1 MNTTGHQ
8 KLLQTIRA
16 QLTAMAKDDH
26 AHPDKE
32 EPGYADCVRA
42 LNFAESVHT
51 GVRKDGKTPE
61 FYHQVSILAYLMTQH
76 RNLED
81 PRSVY
86 VAAIL
91 HDTTED
97 YPELEAQV
105 AAMFPK
111 DIANITGLSKV
122 RKGQIVPY
130 TVYFSE
136 MAHNPVTSVVKLVDR
151 MHNVSTMPGVFKP
164 EKMRKYID
172 EIVKHFLPMAKAAR
186 RNFPQQ
192 DAFYELAKSELSRK
206 VASHTYFL
214 NEIDRL
220 QDEIRQLKGEV
231 EHHAEQSAG
240 PDL

>member
-1 MNTTGHQ
+1 MNTTEHQ

-16 QLTAMAKDDH
+16 QLTAMAKED
-26 AHPDKE
+26 PE
-32 EPGYADCVRA
+32 YADCVKA
-42 LNFAESVHT
+42 LNFAENVHT

-61 FYHQVSILAYLMTQH
+61 LYHQVSILAYLLTQH

-111 DIANITGLSKV
+111 DIANINGLSKV
-122 RKGQIVPY
+122 RKGQLVPY
-130 TVYFSE
+130 SVYFGE
-136 MAHNPVTSVVKLVDR
+136 MGHNAVTSVVKLVDR

-164 EKMRKYID
+164 EKMRKYIV
-172 EIVKHFLPMAKAAR
+172 EIQKYFLPMAKAAR

-214 NEIDRL
+214 DEIDRRDAL
-220 QDEIRQLKGEV
+220 IRELKGEV
-231 EHHAEQSAG
+231 DHHVEQSAG